1 MPSQKQLKWS
11 QLKVGVTVLV
21 ASVTLAVLIFLMSGT
36 GGIFTHKIKLKAYY
50 DNAGG
55 LQEGAPVRLSGV
67 DIGNVVNVR
76 VVSDPARRLTPVQV
90 TMKVNTR
97 YHQSLRKDSVTSL
110 ETAGVLGSTY
120 IDIDSSTAKGPEA
133 ADGDTLPT
141 REHPE
146 LQDVVRASQS
156 TLQNMDALL
165 KRLDRIVA
173 FVESGEGSIGKLIYD
188 PLLYNRLNATVI
200 EFQKLVNEVTEGNGT
215 LGKLVSDDE
224 LYQKANS
231 TVDKLNA
238 MIDDLNAGKGTAGKF
253 LKDSALYDNAND
265 TIANVKELTD
275 DVNAGKGA
283 LGKLAKDEQ
292 FAAKLQNTMDKLSSI
307 TDRLEAGEG
316 SAGRFLRD
324 PTMYDNTNQLLQE
337 TRGLIKAIRENP
349 KKYLTIHLKIF

>member
-1 MPSQKQLKWS
+1 VPSQKQLKWS

-141 REHPE
+141 REHPD

-188 PLLYNRLNATVI
+188 PLLYNRLNATVS

-224 LYQKANS
+224 LYQKANA

-253 LKDSALYDNAND
+253 LKDPTLYDNANE
-265 TIANVKELTD
+265 TIANVKQLTD
-275 DVNAGKGA
+275 NVNAGKGA

-337 TRGLIKAIRENP
+337 TRGLVKAIRENP

>member
-1 MPSQKQLKWS
+1 
-11 QLKVGVTVLV
+11 
-21 ASVTLAVLIFLMSGT
+21 MSGT

-173 FVESGEGSIGKLIYD
+173 FVESGEG
-188 PLLYNRLNATVI
+188 R
-200 EFQKLVNEVTEGNGT
+200 
-215 LGKLVSDDE
+215 
-224 LYQKANS
+224 
-231 TVDKLNA
+231 
-238 MIDDLNAGKGTAGKF
+238 AGQARQSRAVCG
-253 LKDSALYDNAND
+253 
-265 TIANVKELTD
+265 
-275 DVNAGKGA
+275 
-283 LGKLAKDEQ
+283 Q
-292 FAAKLQNTMDKLSSI
+292 AA
-307 TDRLEAGEG
+307 EHHG
-316 SAGRFLRD
+316 
-324 PTMYDNTNQLLQE
+324 
-337 TRGLIKAIRENP
+337 
-349 KKYLTIHLKIF
+349 